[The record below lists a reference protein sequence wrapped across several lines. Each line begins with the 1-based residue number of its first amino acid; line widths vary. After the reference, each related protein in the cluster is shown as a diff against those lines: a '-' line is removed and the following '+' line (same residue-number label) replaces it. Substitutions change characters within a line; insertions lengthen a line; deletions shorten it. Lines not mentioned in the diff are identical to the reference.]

1 MYNQSD
7 TSYSDA
13 SGAVSIISQGIFST
27 STSNSTVLED
37 YQTFPTIEGGFG
49 LAYLTRIPTFDP
61 DPRNSK
67 ILSSKVQWFIH
78 VT

>member
-1 MYNQSD
+1 LYG
-7 TSYSDA
+7 DA

-27 STSNSTVLED
+27 SNSTVLVD
-37 YQTFPTIEGGFG
+37 YKTFPTIEGGFG
-49 LAYLTRIPTFDP
+49 LAYLTRVPQLDP

-67 ILSSKVQWFIH
+67 ILSSKIQWFMY